1 MNVSG
6 AAVRVLVA
14 DDSATV
20 RKLFKEFAS
29 HWTSP
34 VEVVEAE
41 DGEGCLKLLNEERFD
56 MAFLDVH
63 MPGMTGIEALCHAR
77 QQGNQTFVVLMTSQP
92 KTEIIELARKLEAY
106 DFLGKPFP
114 AADLIA
120 TFKTYERL
128 VQPVRA
134 LLVDDSATVRRVISK
149 IINQSIF
156 RVAMDEAGTGMQ
168 AVELCEKGRYDVVF
182 LDMNMPDIDGPQTLA
197 RLRSKNPNVRVI
209 VNSSEPE
216 ENVLRRFG
224 DQRVEIFL
232 KKPFYPKDVDRAM
245 RTVFDLPTPYRIDTS
260 AAAPAA

>member
-1 MNVSG
+1 VNVSA

-14 DDSATV
+14 DDSSTV
-20 RKLFKEFAS
+20 RKLFIEFS
-29 HWTSP
+29 KHWPSP
-34 VEVVEAE
+34 IEIVEAE
-41 DGEGCLKLLNEERFD
+41 DGEVCLKRMSDERFD

-63 MPGMTGIEALCHAR
+63 MPGMTGIEALCRAR
-77 QQGNQTFVVLMTSQP
+77 QQGNETFVVLMSSQP
-92 KTEIIELARKLEAY
+92 KSEIVDLARKLEAY

-120 TFKTYERL
+120 VFKAYERL

-149 IINQSIF
+149 IIEQSIF
-156 RVAMDEAGTGMQ
+156 RVTMDEAGTGMQ
-168 AVELCEKGRYDVVF
+168 AVELCDKGRYDVVF
-182 LDMNMPDIDGPQTLA
+182 LDMNMPDVDGPQTLA
-197 RLRSKNPNVRVI
+197 RLRSKNPNVRVV

-224 DQRVEIFL
+224 NQRIDIFL

-245 RTVFDLPTPYRIDTS
+245 RTVFELPTPYRIEES